1 MGVLNFNRDNLITGA
16 NIIDGILHWVDDLN
30 EPRQI
35 EIEKFRNGNHDSG
48 TTVVDGR
55 QFRHEDITVIKP
67 HPYQAIDL
75 ELIEYTPPTDGTLP
89 EPPFEEIFPRFSYR
103 WRYDNGQ
110 YSPMAP
116 FTEAAFLPETRTPG
130 TDEGQTDRANYTEGY
145 NTTLRNNVGIIRLRN
160 IPRGGPDVVAVDI
173 LYTESISQTV
183 YILETLEV
191 PQLVRG
197 IDFNVGPGYD
207 GQGAVAANEYAIQP
221 LNYDVTAR
229 KIYRALPTDQLGR
242 LFDNVPKTAKSQ
254 ETTANRLIY
263 ANYVQNY
270 DQSDVVMLDIDVL
283 PAESF
288 PYLEIDGN
296 NQFLGT
302 TYRPLDERATAARDE
317 LRSQSRADGINVK
330 SNRTYEVGVT
340 YIDAFGRQGALLA
353 AGSEVADDGSVEAS
367 AAFRVPFFQ
376 DGRQALACR
385 ITSAPPEWAVKYR
398 YWIKDVSQD
407 FHSLISYNI
416 YNAGLPEETNSEH
429 VWLEFQSTDR
439 NKISDDTVLVLRR
452 NNDTVSSDKLR
463 FQVQDIE
470 GEAPDD
476 VRTALLRTPANTRI
490 NPVGTIPGSAWFD
503 IDSET
508 TTNTITIRDQRDAV
522 PFQTYINVF
531 NNYLRTNGFQTL
543 ITLADGE
550 VEQQIN
556 LLEDGNEETN
566 PLYISFSG
574 DEDAFAQ
581 VTTLTKVTYDEDSD
595 TDGNRPG
602 IRITFGDRVTIDMD
616 TGEVTPTGMQG
627 LPSRPG
633 GDENISLFTSTV
645 TDEATSRLQGRFWV
659 RVARQGLET
668 MQSQFNFDGELETLQ
683 QFWFE
688 TEQVIDD
695 SNLDFYW
702 ESSDTFCVCTEH
714 GWPNKIRWSNCIS
727 EYLDGAGIYLDSQRI
742 FNRFNS
748 VQVVK
753 GVRVNVPGNERYAEE
768 RRSTGLIWSGLYNS
782 RNGINNLNEFPN
794 GQNITKEIE
803 PNYGSIQKLHTR
815 DTNLIT
821 FAEDKVFRILADKD
835 QLFNADGGGNVSATN
850 RPLGQT
856 TPYNGE
862 YGISRNPESFAF
874 YGQNVYFS
882 DSNRGVMCQL
892 TPANGQIT
900 EISGRGM
907 NDFFRDRLFSSERI
921 IGMFDDYSDK
931 YITSL
936 QGYNAFDA
944 IIAEGDR
951 FPGEGENEF
960 GDRIEGNITLGYEL
974 DTNAWTTR
982 MSFIPEMG
990 VNLNNKFY
998 TWRNGQ
1004 LWLHNSNTSP
1014 WNNYYGSQD
1023 NSEIEVIFN
1032 DSPSQV
1038 INFLALNYEGTSGW
1052 EVAEIETNS
1061 PYDMREVGLLGDWVE
1076 REGKYYQAITSQQPT
1091 YVYDESQP
1099 NNVREDGTRMVSGAK
1114 GFYCKVRLRTT
1125 AEGSRQF
1132 QELFAI
1138 STEVIPSS

>member
-1 MGVLNFNRDNLITGA
+1 MGVFNFNEDNLITGV

-30 EPRQI
+30 EPRSI
-35 EIEKFRNGNHDSG
+35 EIEKFKNGNHDSG
-48 TTVVDGR
+48 TTVVNGR

-75 ELIEYTPPTDGTLP
+75 ELTEYTPPTDGTLP

-116 FTEAAFLPETRTPG
+116 FTEAAFIPQTRTPG
-130 TDEGQTDRANYTEGY
+130 TGDDQTDRNNYTEGY
-145 NTTLRNNVGIIRLRN
+145 NTTLFNNVGTIGLRN

-191 PQLVRG
+191 PELIRG
-197 IDFNVGPGYD
+197 VDFNVAPSYD
-207 GQGAVAANEYAIQP
+207 GQGAVPIENYAVQP

-229 KIYRALPTDQLGR
+229 KIYRSVPTNQLGR
-242 LFDNVPKTAKSQ
+242 LYDNVPRMAKGQ

-263 ANYVQNY
+263 ANYIQNY
-270 DQSDVVMLDIDVL
+270 NQDDVVMLDIDTL

-288 PYLEIDGN
+288 PYLEIDDS

-302 TYRPLDERATAARDE
+302 TYRPLDQRAMNARDE
-317 LRSQSRADGINVK
+317 LRDQSQSDGVNIK

-353 AGSEVADDGSVEAS
+353 AGSEVDPNTGEVMAS
-367 AAFRVPFFQ
+367 SSFRVPFFQ
-376 DGRQALACR
+376 NSRQALACK
-385 ITSAPPEWAVKYR
+385 INSAPPEWAVKYR

-416 YNAGLPEETNSEH
+416 FNAGLPEETNSEH
-429 VWLEFQSTDR
+429 IWLEFQSTDR
-439 NKISDDTVLVLRR
+439 NKISDDTILVLRR
-452 NNDTVSSDKLR
+452 TNDTIASEKLR

-470 GEAPDD
+470 GEAPED
-476 VRTALLRTPANTRI
+476 VRRAIIRTPANTRI
-490 NPVGTIPGSAWFD
+490 YPVGTIPGSAWFD
-503 IDSET
+503 INAET
-508 TTNTITIRDQRDAV
+508 TTNTITIRDQADNV
-522 PFQTYINVF
+522 PFQTYVNIF
-531 NNYLRTNGFQTL
+531 NRYLSGNGYAVQFQSESELEQAVDL
-543 ITLADGE
+543 I
-550 VEQQIN
+550 
-556 LLEDGNEETN
+556 EDATEDSN

-574 DEDAFAQ
+574 DDDAYAQ
-581 VTTLTKVTYDEDSD
+581 VTSMTKLAFDP
-595 TDGNRPG
+595 DGSGDAARAG
-602 IRITFGDRVTIDMD
+602 IRITFGDRVTIDLD
-616 TGEVTPTGMQG
+616 SGEVTPTGNQG

-633 GDENISLFTSTV
+633 GDENIMLFTSAV

-659 RVARQGLET
+659 RVARQGLT
-668 MQSQFNFDGELETLQ
+668 TAQSEFDFEGELTNLQ

-688 TEQVIDD
+688 TEQVIDE

-702 ESSDTFCVCTEH
+702 ESADTFCVCTEH
-714 GWPNKIRWSNCIS
+714 GWPNKIRWSNTIS
-727 EYLDGAGIYLDSQRI
+727 EYLDGSGIYLDSQRM

-748 VQVVK
+748 VQLVK
-753 GVRVNVPGNERYAEE
+753 GVRVNVPANERYAEE

-782 RNGINNLNEFPN
+782 RNGVNNLNEFPN
-794 GQNITKEIE
+794 GQNIVKEIE

-862 YGISRNPESFAF
+862 YGIGTNPESFAF
-874 YGQNVYFS
+874 YGTNIYFA
-882 DSNRGVMCQL
+882 DANRGVMIQL
-892 TPANGQIT
+892 TPSNGQMF
-900 EISGRGM
+900 EMSSKGM
-907 NDFFRDRLFSSERI
+907 NDFFRDRLFSSGQI

-931 YITSL
+931 YIVSL
-936 QGYNAFDA
+936 QDYDAHDA
-944 IIAEGDR
+944 IIAEGDN
-951 FPGEGENEF
+951 FPGEGEDEEGNEI
-960 GDRIEGNITLGYEL
+960 RGNITLGYEL
-974 DTNAWTTR
+974 DTEAWTTR

-990 VNLNNKFY
+990 LTLNNKFY

-1004 LWLHNSNTSP
+1004 LWMHNSNTVN
-1014 WNNYYGSQD
+1014 WNNFYGNQN
-1023 NSEIEVIFN
+1023 NSEVEIIFN
-1032 DSPSQV
+1032 DSPTQV
-1038 INFLALNYEGTSGW
+1038 MNFLTLNYEGTDGW
-1052 EVAEIETNS
+1052 EAIDIETNS
-1061 PYDMREVGLLGDWVE
+1061 PYAMREVGLLGNWVM
-1076 REGKYYQAITSQQPT
+1076 REGKYYQAITSTQPT
-1091 YVYDESQP
+1091 FVFDSTQP
-1099 NNVREDGTRMVSGAK
+1099 NNVREEGSRLVAGAK
-1114 GFYCKVRLRTT
+1114 GFYCKVRFRTT
-1125 AEGSRQF
+1125 TAGSQTF
-1132 QELFAI
+1132 QELFSI
-1138 STEVIPSS
+1138 SSEVIPSS